1 MRYGVAMA
9 DYSMEALGQV
19 VRDLRGAKKLTQD
32 ELGKKAGYRG
42 GAGVSISRIEGGLL
56 RPGGDRFAGLAAA
69 LGLTPDELEAR
80 ASRQTVE
87 NVAVASAA
95 TGVIGSAA
103 GAALVGGATARSAE
117 RPKDRIK
124 RIKQDIDE
132 RTRVITDL
140 GERFNQAHDRA
151 RDEFFMRFVVIAGR
165 LEGAPPPDPPQLEGD
180 EVSDAD
186 AEAAFQLKVTSYGV
200 EHVLAGGAGGAAA
213 GKAVG
218 GGAYGTFMEA
228 VSSGTASTGAAISGL
243 SRVATTNATLG
254 LLRGKTLAA
263 SGKGIAGR
271 TLVQA
276 GIGGA
281 AAAVLVAL
289 GLFWMTKRNRKE
301 QQELAAKLDEAEA
314 EINATQRGFDALQEI
329 LPQATKTL
337 DYVAV
342 HAGHA
347 LNRWEAQLGTGT
359 STWDSLSQ
367 AEQQRYRDFIEIAAA
382 QLAVATIDFQGLM
395 TTQDSDRN
403 RLIELTED
411 VLARS
416 DSAVT
421 ARV

>member
-1 MRYGVAMA
+1 MRYGVFMA

-69 LGLTPDELEAR
+69 LELTPDELEAR
-80 ASRQTVE
+80 VSRRTVE
-87 NVAVASAA
+87 NVAVTSAA
-95 TGVIGSAA
+95 TGVLASAA
-103 GAALVGGATARSAE
+103 WAPVVGGATARGAE

-124 RIKQDIDE
+124 RIQQGIDE
-132 RTRVITDL
+132 RMRIITDL
-140 GERFNQAHDRA
+140 GEQFNKAHDRA
-151 RDEFFMRFVVIAGR
+151 RDEFFMRFVEIAGR

-180 EVSDAD
+180 EVSDA
-186 AEAAFQLKVTSYGV
+186 EAAFQLKVTSYGV
-200 EHVLAGGAGGAAA
+200 EHALAGGAGAT
-213 GKAVG
+213 AVG
-218 GGAYGTFMEA
+218 RALGDGAYGTFMEA
-228 VSSGTASTGAAISGL
+228 VSFGTASTGPAISGL
-243 SRVATTNATLG
+243 SRVAATNATHA
-254 LLRGKTLAA
+254 LLRGKMLAA
-263 SGKGIAGR
+263 GRAGITAR
-271 TLVQA
+271 TTVQA

-281 AAAVLVAL
+281 AAAVVVAV
-289 GLFWMTKRNRKE
+289 GLMWMAKRNRRQE
-301 QQELAAKLDEAEA
+301 QELAAKLDESEA

-347 LNRWEAQLGTGT
+347 LDRWEAQLGAGT
-359 STWDSLSQ
+359 STWGSLSQ

-382 QLAVATIDFQGLM
+382 QLAVATIDFQGLI

-403 RLIELTED
+403 RLIELTEH

-416 DSAVT
+416 DSAVR